1 MNAAELSVVQFPTAG
16 DSFNANSGST
26 VTISGGEFRLDGL
39 LIDGLGTVG
48 NAVAVNI
55 RVGALLSGTMADGI
69 PFAFESGTCIVEGLQ
84 GIFFHIFYSSHTYFI
99 TKFLV
104 IRVSNCNFR
113 DKNSTSFFGY
123 LN

>member
-55 RVGALLSGTMADGI
+55 RVGAQLSGTMADGI
-69 PFAFESGTCIVEGLQ
+69 PFAFESGDGDRFAPGSLTLQ
-84 GIFFHIFYSSHTYFI
+84 AAAETVPS
-99 TKFLV
+99 KFASPRKYGAAKPTISASWL
-104 IRVSNCNFR
+104 RV
-113 DKNSTSFFGY
+113 
-123 LN
+123 L